1 MNINYDTNEYVIRT
15 AMLILYPCPRPVD
28 WFEPTLDQV
37 LETLINLRQLGFQLS
52 AVLFV
57 DIILYIE
64 QYIRNPIGRTLLC
77 AYVILCGKSE
87 QDVIHNFLEILL
99 CPSRELKTVKF
110 LYYLIS
116 RLESPLQNCQLITIL
131 TNYCW
136 IVYS

>member
-1 MNINYDTNEYVIRT
+1 MECWKNIGYMNINYDTNEYVIRT
-15 AMLILYPCPRPVD
+15 A
-28 WFEPTLDQV
+28 PTLDQV

-87 QDVIHNFLEILL
+87 QDVIHNFLEILI
-99 CPSRELKTVKF
+99 CPSIKLKTVKF

>member
-1 MNINYDTNEYVIRT
+1 MECWKNIGYMNINYDTNEYVIRT
-15 AMLILYPCPRPVD
+15 A
-28 WFEPTLDQV
+28 PTLDQV

-64 QYIRNPIGRTLLC
+64 QYIIDPIGRTLLW

-99 CPSRELKTVKF
+99 CQLKTVKF
-110 LYYLIS
+110 LDYLIS
-116 RLESPLQNCQLITIL
+116 RLKSPLQINTIL